1 MKVTVFGKD
10 LQKKVIFE
18 QFVSLLWT
26 VGYSLIGS
34 FCLELNATDDV
45 IGLIEAGDYVET
57 DEHPM
62 SLMVATSVEMKQG
75 KIIVRGQTADF
86 LLMTRVSDSVIKN
99 KNAEDAM
106 RGLVSAMAPIPHLTL
121 GESAGLTDVF
131 NAQVSDK
138 SVYDYCVKIAE
149 ATDVGFRIRRSK
161 KELVFEC
168 YKPPLNAGVMFSA
181 KFGNLSNERYAESVV
196 NFANVAVVAGQ
207 GSGENRVTVTAGDTE
222 STGLDRVE
230 IYVDA
235 RNLQQDAEETLD
247 EYIERLK
254 AHGEEKL
261 AGRTK
266 LQNTEFTVS
275 DETVSL
281 GDLVQIKP
289 TYSTV
294 RLMARVTSITI
305 KCQNNQITKTA
316 AVGTPIVA
324 GKRG

>member
-1 MKVTVFGKD
+1 MKVTVLGKD
-10 LQKKVIFE
+10 LQKKAIFE

-26 VGYSLIGS
+26 VGYNLIGS
-34 FCLELNATDDV
+34 FSLELNATDDV
-45 IGLIEAGDYVET
+45 IGLIETGDYVET
-57 DEHPM
+57 DAHPM
-62 SLMVATSVEMKQG
+62 SLMVATSVEMNRNR
-75 KIIVRGQTADF
+75 IIVHGQTADF
-86 LLMTRVSDSVIKN
+86 LLMTRVSDAVIKN

-121 GESAGLTDVF
+121 GESAGLPDVF
-131 NAQVSDK
+131 KAQVSDK

-149 ATDVGFRIRRSK
+149 AADIGFRVRRVK
-161 KELVFEC
+161 KDLVFEC
-168 YKPPLNAGVMFSA
+168 YKPPLNTGAMFAS
-181 KFGNLSNERYAESVV
+181 KFGNLSNERYSESVV

-207 GSGENRVTVTAGDTE
+207 GSGENRVTVTVGDTE

-235 RNLQQDAEETLD
+235 RSLQQDAEETLED
-247 EYIERLK
+247 YIERLK
-254 AHGEEKL
+254 AHGEERL
-261 AGRTK
+261 AECSK
-266 LQNTEFTVS
+266 IQNTEFTVS
-275 DETVSL
+275 DESVSL

-289 TYSTV
+289 TYSTS

-305 KCQNNQITKTA
+305 KCQNNQITKSA